1 MAVKGRSTYLRG
13 RDPLGQ
19 GIPAT
24 PVRRTKARRRWVRR
38 ALRVALAVAG
48 LAGGAIL
55 VQAGWDFLR
64 SDGAFGIRQIRVVG
78 LQRHDGGALRAKLA
92 DLVGHN
98 LFVLKPEEVSRR
110 IAGFAWLQGFLCRK
124 HLPDTLIVEVI
135 ERDPLCTVTTDK
147 GTLEIGGDGACW
159 PGLPGVPGTFR
170 LAPGLYAGDL
180 EVQQVIAEMLQ
191 ANLGGRVTE
200 ISPGPEPHSYTLS
213 APDGW
218 RLVVT
223 AADLKEQWRRF
234 ESAKGWVASFAPGRK
249 TLDCRWTGRVVI
261 EPAPA
266 DQGDGQPVGQE
277 PQGGQPHG

>member
-1 MAVKGRSTYLRG
+1 MKGRETYLRG

-24 PVRRTKARRRWVRR
+24 PVRRAKARKRWARRTLR
-38 ALRVALAVAG
+38 AALALFG
-48 LAGGAIL
+48 LIGVTVL
-55 VQAGWDFLR
+55 VQGGWNFLR

-78 LQRHDGGALRAKLA
+78 LQRHDGSGLRAKLA
-92 DLVGHN
+92 DLVGRN

-110 IAGFAWLQGFLCRK
+110 IAGVTWLQGFLCRK

-135 ERDPLCTVTTDK
+135 ERSPLCAVTTDG
-147 GTLEIGGDGACW
+147 GTVEIGGDGTCW
-159 PGLPGVPGTFR
+159 PGLPGVPGIFR
-170 LAPGLYAGDL
+170 LSSGLYVGDL
-180 EVQQVIAEMLQ
+180 EVQKLVAGLLE

-200 ISPGPEPHSYTLS
+200 VAPGPEPHSYTLS

-218 RLVVT
+218 RLIVT
-223 AADLKEQWRRF
+223 SSGLKEQWRRF

>member
-24 PVRRTKARRRWVRR
+24 PVRRTKARRRWARRTVR
-38 ALRVALAVAG
+38 AVLA
-48 LAGGAIL
+48 AGGLIGGTIL

-78 LQRHDGGALRAKLA
+78 LQRHDGSALRARLA
-92 DLVGHN
+92 DLAGSN

-110 IAGFAWLQGFLCRK
+110 IADFAWLQGFLCRK

-135 ERDPLCTVTTDK
+135 ERTPLCTVTTDK
-147 GTLEIGGDGACW
+147 GTYEIGGDGVCW

-170 LAPGLYAGDL
+170 LASGLYVGDP
-180 EVQQVIAEMLQ
+180 EVQRLLAAMLQ
-191 ANLGGRVTE
+191 ANLGGKV
-200 ISPGPEPHSYTLS
+200 SDVSSGPDPHSYTLS
-213 APDGW
+213 APEGW

-223 AADLKEQWRRF
+223 TDGLQEEWRRF
-234 ESAKGWVASFAPGRK
+234 ESAKGWVAAYAPGRK
-249 TLDCRWTGRVVI
+249 TLDCRWAGRVVI

-266 DQGDGQPVGQE
+266 GQGDGKSTGQE